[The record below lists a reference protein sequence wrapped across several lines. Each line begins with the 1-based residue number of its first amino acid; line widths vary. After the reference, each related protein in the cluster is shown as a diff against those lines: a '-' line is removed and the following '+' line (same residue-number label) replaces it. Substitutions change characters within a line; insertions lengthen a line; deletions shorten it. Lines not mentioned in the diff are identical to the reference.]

1 MKPNENQ
8 KVSLYNQAINQLK
21 TPDDNFNRI
30 LFSSFVKS
38 LANNESILA
47 EIALAPFHPV
57 DLVDSKL

>member
-30 LFSSFVKS
+30 LFSSFVYKVYLKS
-38 LANNESILA
+38 KKFKIIIKFILKID
-47 EIALAPFHPV
+47 EQTF
-57 DLVDSKL
+57 